1 MSDKPRSNASFL
13 VAAGIFLSRIAGLIR
28 QKFFAYYFGTSVA
41 ADAFNAAFR
50 IPNMLQTLFGEGVL
64 SASFIPEYSRLLA
77 QGDEVRARRL
87 AGAVAAGLAM
97 VSSIVVLLGV
107 LAAPYLVAL
116 IAPGFTGERR
126 ELTVLLTRILFPG
139 AGLLV
144 FSAWCLGI
152 LNSHRKFF
160 ISYTAPVLWNLA
172 TIVALIV
179 YGRSTGQHRLAELFA
194 WASVVGSALQFG
206 IQLPFVLPL
215 LRGFPLNTHFRD
227 ESTRTVARNFLPAF
241 ISRGVV
247 QISAFIDAYIAS
259 WLPQGSVATLAYA
272 QVLYTLPVSLF
283 GMAVSAAEL
292 PEMSRAVGTDEEVAA
307 YLRVRLSSGLERIAF
322 FVIPSAIAFLL
333 LGDAVTAALYQW
345 GRFTRSETI
354 WVWQALAGSTI
365 GLLASTWGRLY
376 SSAFFALRDTRTPRN
391 FALIRVFLTITLGF
405 VFALGIP
412 YWTGIDKK
420 WGVMGLTASAGIAGW
435 VEFFLLRDRL
445 EKRIGTMRIP
455 RSRVMALWGAAVGA
469 AAAGWGMKLL
479 LYGAVTAW
487 TAIAVLAVF
496 GVVYLV
502 LTVVLGVP
510 AARAL
515 VSRIRR

>member
-1 MSDKPRSNASFL
+1 MSQKRGASASFL
-13 VAAGIFLSRIAGLIR
+13 VGAGIFLSRIAGLVR
-28 QKFFAYYFGTSVA
+28 QKFFAYYFGTSIA

-77 QGDEVRARRL
+77 QGDETRARRL
-87 AGAVAAGLAM
+87 AGAVAAGLAL

-126 ELTVLLTRILFPG
+126 DLTVQLTRILFPG

-160 ISYTAPVLWNLA
+160 ISYTAPVLWSA
-172 TIVALIV
+172 AMVVALV
-179 YGRSTGQHRLAELFA
+179 LFGRNNGQHRLAEIFA
-194 WASVVGSALQFG
+194 WSSVIGSALQFG

-215 LRGFPLNTHFRD
+215 LRGFPLNTGFSD
-227 ESTRTVARNFLPAF
+227 ESARTVARNFVPAF
-241 ISRGVV
+241 VSRGVV

-292 PEMSRAVGTDEEVAA
+292 PEMSRAVGTDEEVGA
-307 YLRVRLSSGLERIAF
+307 YLRGRLSSGLERIAF
-322 FVIPSAIAFLL
+322 FVIPSAIAFLI
-333 LGDAVTAALYQW
+333 LGDMVTAALYQW
-345 GRFTRSETI
+345 GRFTRTETI
-354 WVWQALAGSTI
+354 WVWQALAGATL

-391 FALIRVFLTITLGF
+391 FALIRVFLTISLGF
-405 VFALGIP
+405 LFALGIP

-445 EKRIGTMRIP
+445 EKRIGSVRIP
-455 RSRVMALWGAAVGA
+455 RVRILSLWAAAIASAALGWGAKYLLHGA
-469 AAAGWGMKLL
+469 P
-479 LYGAVTAW
+479 GAW
-487 TAIAVLAVF
+487 SAIVVLAVF
-496 GVVYLV
+496 GASYLA
-502 LTVVLGVP
+502 LCIALKVP
-510 AARAL
+510 AARSL
-515 VSRIRR
+515 VRR

>member
-1 MSDKPRSNASFL
+1 MSEKPRKNASFL
-13 VAAGIFLSRIAGLIR
+13 VASGIFLSRIAGLIR
-28 QKFFAYYFGTSVA
+28 QKFFAYYFGTSIA

-77 QGDEVRARRL
+77 QGDEKRARRL

-97 VSSIVVLLGV
+97 VSTVVVLTGV
-107 LAAPYLVAL
+107 LTAPYLVDL

-126 ELTVLLTRILFPG
+126 ELTVQFTRILFPG

-172 TIVALIV
+172 TIAALLIF
-179 YGRSTGQHRLAELFA
+179 GGSTGQYELAEIFA
-194 WASVVGSALQFG
+194 WSAVVGSALQFG

-215 LRGFPLNTHFRD
+215 LRGFPLNTHFSD

-241 ISRGVV
+241 MSRGVV

-259 WLPQGSVATLAYA
+259 WLPQGAVATIAYA

-292 PEMSRAVGTDEEVAA
+292 PEMSRAVGTDEEVNT
-307 YLRVRLSSGLERIAF
+307 YLRGRLAAGVERIGF
-322 FVIPSAIAFLL
+322 FVIPCVVAFLL
-333 LGDAVTAALYQW
+333 LGDMVTAALYEW
-345 GRFTRSETI
+345 GRFTRTETI
-354 WVWQALAGSTI
+354 WVWQALAGATV

-376 SSAFFALRDTRTPRN
+376 ASGFFALRDTKTPRN
-391 FALIRVFLTITLGF
+391 FAIIRVALNILLGF
-405 VFALGIP
+405 LFALWIP
-412 YWTGIDKK
+412 RWMGQDPKL
-420 WGVMGLTASAGIAGW
+420 GVLGLTAASGIAGW
-435 VEFFLLRDRL
+435 VEYFLLRSRL
-445 EKRIGTMRIP
+445 ESRIGKARISSATMFSI
-455 RSRVMALWGAAVGA
+455 WGAALAA
-469 AAAGWGMKLL
+469 AAAGWGTKVMLD
-479 LYGAVTAW
+479 GAPGAW
-487 TAIAVLAVF
+487 SAIAVLAVF
-496 GVVYLV
+496 GIIYLV
-502 LTVVLGVP
+502 LGIGLRIP
-510 AARAL
+510 AARAF
-515 VSRIRR
+515 VRR

>member
-1 MSDKPRSNASFL
+1 MSEGRGASASFL
-13 VAAGIFLSRIAGLIR
+13 VGAGIFLSRIAGLIR
-28 QKFFAYYFGTSVA
+28 QKFFAYYFGTSIA

-77 QGDEVRARRL
+77 RGDEVRARRL
-87 AGAVAAGLAM
+87 AGAVAAALAL
-97 VSSIVVLLGV
+97 VSSIVVLLGI
-107 LAAPYLVAL
+107 LAAPLLVGL

-126 ELTVLLTRILFPG
+126 ELTILFTRILFPG

-172 TIVALIV
+172 TIAALLIF
-179 YGRSTGQHRLAELFA
+179 GRSNTQYRLAEIFA
-194 WASVVGSALQFG
+194 WSSVVGSALQFG
-206 IQLPFVLPL
+206 IQLPFVIPL
-215 LRGFPLNTHFRD
+215 LRGFPFNTHFRD
-227 ESTRTVARNFLPAF
+227 ESTQTVARNFVPAF

-259 WLPQGSVATLAYA
+259 WLPQGSVATIAYA

-283 GMAVSAAEL
+283 GMAVSASEL
-292 PEMSRAVGTDEEVAA
+292 PEMSRATGTDQEVAA
-307 YLRVRLSSGLERIAF
+307 YLRGRLASGLERIAF

-333 LGDAVTAALYQW
+333 LGDMVTAALYEW
-345 GRFTRSETI
+345 GRFTRTETI

-376 SSAFFALRDTRTPRN
+376 SSTFFALRDTRTPRN
-391 FALIRVFLTITLGF
+391 FALFRVALNIALGF

-412 YWTGIDKK
+412 VWMGIDPK
-420 WGVMGLTASAGIAGW
+420 WGVLGLTAASGIAGW
-435 VEFFLLRDRL
+435 IEYFLLRSRM
-445 EKRIGTMRIP
+445 EQRIGRVRIP
-455 RSRVMALWGAAVGA
+455 ASRSSAIWGSAVGA
-469 AAAGWGMKLL
+469 AAAGWGAKLL
-479 LYGAVTAW
+479 MDGAASAW
-487 TAIAVLAVF
+487 PAIAVLAVF
-496 GVVYLV
+496 GAVYLGLSV
-502 LTVVLGVP
+502 ALGVP
-510 AARAL
+510 AAKSL
-515 VSRIRR
+515 VRR

>member
-1 MSDKPRSNASFL
+1 MTGEKRGNASFL
-13 VAAGIFLSRIAGLIR
+13 VASGIFLSRIAGLVR
-28 QKFFAYYFGTSVA
+28 QKFFAYYFGTSIA

-77 QGDEVRARRL
+77 QGDETRARRL
-87 AGAVAAGLAM
+87 AGAVAAGLAL
-97 VSSIVVLLGV
+97 VSTVVVLLGV
-107 LAAPYLVAL
+107 LAAPVLVAL

-126 ELTVLLTRILFPG
+126 DLTVLLTQILFPG

-160 ISYTAPVLWNLA
+160 ISYTAPVLWSA
-172 TIVALIV
+172 AMIVALIAF
-179 YGRSTGQHRLAELFA
+179 GRSSGQHRLIEIFA
-194 WASVVGSALQFG
+194 WSAVVGSALQFG
-206 IQLPFVLPL
+206 IQLPFVIPI
-215 LRGFPLNTHFRD
+215 LRGFPVNTHFGD
-227 ESTRTVARNFLPAF
+227 ESARTVARNFVPAF

-292 PEMSRAVGTDEEVAA
+292 PEMSRAVGTDEEVAS
-307 YLRVRLSSGLERIAF
+307 YLRGRLGAGLERIAF
-322 FVIPSAIAFLL
+322 FVIPSVIAFLL
-333 LGDAVTAALYQW
+333 LGDMVAAALYQW
-345 GRFTRSETI
+345 GRFTHSETI
-354 WVWQALAGSTI
+354 WVWQALAGSTL

-376 SSAFFALRDTRTPRN
+376 SSAFFAMRDTRTPRN
-391 FALIRVFLTITLGF
+391 FALVRVSLTIALGF
-405 VFALGIP
+405 LFALGIP
-412 YWTGIDKK
+412 HWTGIDQK

-445 EKRIGTMRIP
+445 EKRIGAMRLP
-455 RSRVMALWGAAVGA
+455 RSRTFALWGAATGS
-469 AAAGWGMKLL
+469 AAAGWGAKLL
-479 LYGAVTAW
+479 LHGAPGAW
-487 TAIAVLAVF
+487 SAIVVLIVF
-496 GVVYLV
+496 GATYLI
-502 LTVVLGVP
+502 LGILLRIP

-515 VSRIRR
+515 IRR

>member
-1 MSDKPRSNASFL
+1 MTGKARTNASFL
-13 VAAGIFLSRIAGLIR
+13 VASGIFLSRIAGLVR
-28 QKFFAYYFGTSVA
+28 QKFFAYYFGTSIA

-77 QGDEVRARRL
+77 QGDETRARRL
-87 AGAVAAGLAM
+87 AGAVAASLAL
-97 VSSIVVLLGV
+97 VSSVVVLIGV

-126 ELTVLLTRILFPG
+126 DLTVLLTRILFPG

-160 ISYTAPVLWNLA
+160 ISYTAPVLWSLA
-172 TIVALIV
+172 MVVALIAFG
-179 YGRSTGQHRLAELFA
+179 GRTGQRELAEIFA
-194 WASVVGSALQFG
+194 WSAVVGSALQFG

-215 LRGFPLNTHFRD
+215 LRGFPFNTHFSD
-227 ESTRTVARNFLPAF
+227 ESVRTVTRNFIPAF

-259 WLPQGSVATLAYA
+259 WLPQGAVATIAYA

-292 PEMSRAVGTDEEVAA
+292 PEMSRAVGTEEEVHA
-307 YLRVRLSSGLERIAF
+307 YLRGRLSAGVGRIAF
-322 FVIPSAIAFLL
+322 FVVPCVVVFLL
-333 LGDAVTAALYQW
+333 LGDMVTAALYEW
-345 GRFTRSETI
+345 GRFTRTETI

-376 SSAFFALRDTRTPRN
+376 ASGFFALRDTRTPRN
-391 FALIRVFLTITLGF
+391 FAVIRVGLNIALGF
-405 VFALGIP
+405 LFALWIP
-412 YWTGIDKK
+412 RWMGFDPKF
-420 WGVMGLTASAGIAGW
+420 GVLGLTAASGFAGW
-435 VEFFLLRDRL
+435 VEYFLLRSRL
-445 EKRIGTMRIP
+445 ESRIGKARI
-455 RSRVMALWGAAVGA
+455 SSVAMFSIWGAAFAA
-469 AAAGWGMKLL
+469 AAAGWGTKVALN
-479 LYGAVTAW
+479 GAPSAW
-487 TAIAVLAVF
+487 SAIAVLAVF
-496 GVVYLV
+496 GVTYLV
-502 LTVVLGVP
+502 MGIVLKIP

-515 VSRIRR
+515 VRR